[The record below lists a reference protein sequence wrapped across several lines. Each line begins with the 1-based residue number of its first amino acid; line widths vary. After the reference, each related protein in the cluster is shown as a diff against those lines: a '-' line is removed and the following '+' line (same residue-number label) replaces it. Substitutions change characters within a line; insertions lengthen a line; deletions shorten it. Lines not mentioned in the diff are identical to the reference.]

1 MRFDRMSGLDVE
13 QLDELEELIS
23 DLLAE
28 PWDRGKGHPRE
39 LTLHEALIVAS
50 GYARNNIIEEIWAEI
65 FDVNQS
71 TISRYISFL
80 TPLIDKVTAEFR
92 PSAEEAAEATKGAI
106 ALVDGTLWPCWSW
119 ANGFKLS
126 GNRHQPEDDLGQR
139 REPGGLAVLAGLV
152 AASGALGFSF
162 VAASRAA
169 RDEVAV
175 PGDLG
180 GQVGGE
186 LVKERRGKSIRS
198 R

>member
-1 MRFDRMSGLDVE
+1 MLVARNRLRYEGDTPGEIRDD
-13 QLDELEELIS
+13 QR
-23 DLLAE
+23 
-28 PWDRGKGHPRE
+28 P
-39 LTLHEALIVAS
+39 VAS
-50 GYARNNIIEEIWAEI
+50 RLVFPGP
-65 FDVNQS
+65 Q
-71 TISRYISFL
+71 L
-80 TPLIDKVTAEFR
+80 
-92 PSAEEAAEATKGAI
+92 
-106 ALVDGTLWPCWSW
+106 ALACPGP
-119 ANGFKLS
+119 NGFKLS